1 MQPLSVS
8 LRLTVDEETLIK
20 RVGEACAS
28 GLPDAT
34 PESGA
39 GKSIAIVCPGPSI
52 KKTWWEALKFEEV
65 WAVNAAHDFLLS
77 KNVKPTHGFVMC
89 PGDTIAEYMK
99 EPQSGVVYYVASQ
112 TNPVILGRMKGR
124 AVFLFHAYQHGYA
137 GLMQEFGRL
146 GKLPLVHG
154 GGSHAGLRA
163 IYFAR
168 LIRGITDIHVFGLDA
183 SFADGEHHAGE
194 QFLLDSCEIEC
205 EGRTFRSLPSY
216 ADQVNQMVALVK
228 FLPDV
233 KITFYGDGLMQWA
246 FRGKENGSDSTLRP
260 GHRQPEQ
267 AVEAE

>member
-1 MQPLSVS
+1 
-8 LRLTVDEETLIK
+8 
-20 RVGEACAS
+20 
-28 GLPDAT
+28 
-34 PESGA
+34 
-39 GKSIAIVCPGPSI
+39 
-52 KKTWWEALKFEEV
+52 
-65 WAVNAAHDFLLS
+65 
-77 KNVKPTHGFVMC
+77 MC

-205 EGRTFRSLPSY
+205 EGGRSAPCPHTRIRSTRWWHWSSFAGRENHVLWRWLDAMGLQREREWKRQHATSGTSTTRTSS
-216 ADQVNQMVALVK
+216 
-228 FLPDV
+228 
-233 KITFYGDGLMQWA
+233 
-246 FRGKENGSDSTLRP
+246 
-260 GHRQPEQ
+260 
-267 AVEAE
+267 